1 MPWRFRRSIKILPG
15 VRWNISK
22 RGSSITIGGRGL
34 KTTLGRGG
42 VRHTMGIPGTG
53 LSFTTSS
60 SKRRAKSSG
69 CALALLLLPLFAVQ
83 GILRDQFHHPR
94 RADRQPEDD

>member
-1 MPWRFRRSIKILPG
+1 MPWRFRRSVKSLPG

-22 RGSSITIGGRGL
+22 RGSSITLGGRGL

-69 CALALLLLPLFAVQ
+69 CALTLLLLPLFAIQ
-83 GILRDQFHHPR
+83 GGLKGLRHYPCR
-94 RADRQPEDD
+94 EDHQLED

>member
-42 VRHTMGIPGTG
+42 VRHTISIPGTG

-69 CALALLLLPLFAVQ
+69 CALALLLLPLFAIQ
-83 GILRDQFHHPR
+83 GVLKEPCHYPCR
-94 RADRQPEDD
+94 EDHQLED